1 MFVYISSLKPDQKQD
16 YKGDIHQIWLK
27 EALSSV
33 GLNSKEL
40 SFDLVVEKKGDLV
53 EVDGHIKGVLELEC
67 VKCLELFNYPVDSK
81 FRTFFY
87 RDDDHTNLPKEQE
100 LSEEDLEFSIVHGDK
115 IELGEILREQLV
127 LSLPDYPR
135 CNASCQGINT

>member
-53 EVDGHIKGVLELEC
+53 EVDGLIKGALELEC
-67 VKCLELFNYPVDSK
+67 VKCLELFDYPVDSK
-81 FRTFFY
+81 FRMFFY
-87 RDDDHTNLPKEQE
+87 RDDNHTKLPKEQE